1 MVRRKT
7 LLLTSRPVKVAVIA
21 TGRIQ
26 KTHARPLQ
34 IHQNEFPLKTSRL
47 LPRIKIEKNGHER
60 QPRNRSHPIQQ
71 KQQKQHLHLVRK
83 LQHRILWLA
92 QTVKIGRAS
101 QAAIA
106 HPAGNKIIVK
116 DSGKHEMRLYQWLS
130 MSYQF
135 EIWQK
140 INSLGMNPCTPH
152 LYRIG
157 RPIRNN

>member
-1 MVRRKT
+1 MVRRRT

-101 QAAIA
+101 QQIVRFLDSS
-106 HPAGNKIIVK
+106 KVK
-116 DSGKHEMRLYQWLS
+116 DGLSGCFLAEGKRNDHASCIDYYLIRYESRAFL
-130 MSYQF
+130 
-135 EIWQK
+135 
-140 INSLGMNPCTPH
+140 
-152 LYRIG
+152 
-157 RPIRNN
+157 PILII